1 MQFSKNKGGFT
12 LIELLV
18 AIAVMGI
25 LLSLSLFA
33 LNSARISARDTRRK
47 SDIEVVRS
55 GIELYRADCNVYPP
69 SLPSAG
75 SSLVG
80 SNSPSSCPSSNTYIS
95 KIPGDPQSPNRS
107 YFYST
112 TGTTYIVC
120 AALEQAPNPV
130 MDVSGCGSCGS
141 SGVCNYKATGP

>member
-1 MQFSKNKGGFT
+1 MNKNKGFT

-55 GIELYRADCNVYPP
+55 GIELYRADCNVYPSSP
-69 SLPSAG
+69 LPAAG

-80 SNSPSSCPSSNTYIS
+80 SNSPSNCPSSNVYIS
-95 KIPGDPQSPNRS
+95 KMPGDPQSPNKS

-112 TGTTYIVC
+112 TGTTYMIC
-120 AALEQAPNPV
+120 SALEQAPNPA

-141 SGVCNYKATGP
+141 TGACNYKVTGP